1 MPYTSPNQDKDLGLL
16 KAFVFS
22 ALLAGC
28 SNTGD
33 MEFQPVDKDLTNK
46 QLGQNVT
53 LAILSFPDK
62 RPPVKGF
69 AWSKKLATKPE
80 KNLDW

>member
-33 MEFQPVDKDLTNK
+33 MEFQPVDKALTNK

-53 LAILSFPDK
+53 LAILF
-62 RPPVKGF
+62 
-69 AWSKKLATKPE
+69 
-80 KNLDW
+80 